1 MNQIKHISLVFIFL
15 ALIPAFSG
23 MTGTNLFAQDTPPS
37 IFDEGVEATIRP
49 EDIGEDV
56 KLWAQNTAL
65 KFKKLLS
72 QIKKLSVSEKR
83 NLMLKTIQESV
94 EEAQGKRELLLMRFT
109 LNRALR
115 LEQEFRQDDD
125 ALVLNH
131 ILLPAVKQAILL
143 YEQSDLPYLEANRG
157 KPEGEIEP
165 PAYAAYTKI
174 NIGYLLNAS
183 NMNKTLEGQFHVLG
197 LSLAW
202 IGNDLLRSPKAR
214 RNSINADL
222 ILKIQNILEELKTTP
237 PSQITYALNN
247 KLRTTLL
254 DMTQEI
260 VSEAQTQMTP
270 PLSYDAESISKD
282 TVFPEPAPIKP
293 KSSGPAFDLSFL
305 KPQAG
310 ILICHSDQDMEG
322 RVFDT
327 VITIGAVI
335 PQVSVNDGNQDN
347 MLIDLK
353 IICGDVISGA
363 QYHVV
368 LFGLGLGALF
378 SGEWMSLEYFGY
390 GSPVSTYFGPR
401 VSAAALVAGTDLGV
415 LTNGRMIITIAGFNM
430 GGGAAASIS
439 MLKIFRATAGDNK

>member
-37 IFDEGVEATIRP
+37 IFEEGVEATIRP

-131 ILLPAVKQAILL
+131 ILLPAIKQAITL
-143 YEQSDLPYLEANRG
+143 YEQSDLPYLEANKD

-165 PAYAAYTKI
+165 PPYAAYTKI
-174 NIGYLLNAS
+174 NIGYLLNGS
-183 NMNKTLEGQFHVLG
+183 NMNKTLEGQFHILE

-214 RNSINADL
+214 RNSVNADL
-222 ILKIQNILEELKTTP
+222 ILRLQSLLEELKTITP
-237 PSQITYALNN
+237 DQMTYGLNN
-247 KLRTTLL
+247 KLRTVLL
-254 DMTQEI
+254 EMAKEI
-260 VSEAQTQMTP
+260 VSETQTEMTP
-270 PLSYDAESISKD
+270 PLSYNPESISKD
-282 TVFPEPAPIKP
+282 LVFPEASIEPQ
-293 KSSGPAFDLSFL
+293 SSSSSFDLSFL
-305 KPQAG
+305 KPQTG
-310 ILICHSDQDMEG
+310 ILKCHSDVNRSGSISENVMNIGAIVPHISSNDGTDQDML
-322 RVFDT
+322 
-327 VITIGAVI
+327 
-335 PQVSVNDGNQDN
+335 N
-347 MLIDLK
+347 LK
-353 IICGDVISGA
+353 IICEDVISETT
-363 QYHVV
+363 YHAVF
-368 LFGLGLGALF
+368 FGIGLGALF
-378 SGEWMSLEYFGY
+378 SGEWMYLEYFGF

-401 VSAAALVAGTDLGV
+401 VSAAALVVGTDLGV
-415 LTNGRMIITIAGFNM
+415 LTNGRMMVTITGFNM
-430 GGGAAASIS
+430 GLGAAASIS
-439 MLKIFRATAGDNK
+439 MLKIFK